1 MASRMLKLYNT
12 LSRKLQVF
20 KPISKDEVL
29 MYACG
34 PTVYHYAHIGNLRT
48 YVFEDLLKR
57 TLIYNNLKVKHVINI
72 TDVGHLTSDADT
84 GEDKL
89 EKEAKLENKS
99 VWDIALFYTNAFKQ
113 DFKKLNLIDPSLW
126 CKATDNIK
134 EQIELVQCLE
144 KKGYTYETSDGIYFD
159 TLKFKNYGKLAKLK
173 ISGLKAGARI
183 EMGEKKHPT
192 DFALWKFSPQD
203 EKRQMEWDSPFG
215 KGFPGWHVECS
226 AMAMKFLGNNID
238 IHCGGIDHIPV
249 HHTNEIAQS
258 EGCLGKKWVN
268 YWVHGDFLV
277 INKERMA
284 KSGANFLTLEELEK
298 RGYTALDY
306 RYFCLTA
313 HYRTQLNFSFENL
326 DAARN
331 AYSKL
336 KSKLLEFS
344 NGDKS
349 KPKPAEKYKKEF
361 LKAINE
367 DLNTPKALAVLWG
380 MAKDESLQPKDK
392 HDLLLDF
399 DKVLGLDLGKVKE
412 ADVPN
417 EIAKLV
423 EEREMA
429 RKAKDFKKA
438 DELRALISSKG
449 YLIEDTA
456 DGIKVKP
463 LKS

>member
-1 MASRMLKLYNT
+1 MLKLYNT

-20 KPISKDEVL
+20 KPLNKDEVL

-57 TLIYNNLKVKHVINI
+57 TLIYNDFKVKHVINI

-89 EKEAKLENKS
+89 EKEAKIENKS

-113 DFKKLNLIDPSLW
+113 DFKKLNLLDPSLW

-134 EQIELVQCLE
+134 EQIELVECLE
-144 KKGYTYETSDGIYFD
+144 KKGYTYKTSDGIYFD
-159 TLKFKNYGKLAKLK
+159 TSKFKNYGKMAKLK

-183 EMGEKKHPT
+183 EVGEKKHPT
-192 DFALWKFSPQD
+192 DFALWKFSPQNQ
-203 EKRQMEWDSPFG
+203 KRQMEWDSSFG
-215 KGFPGWHVECS
+215 AKGFPGWHVECS
-226 AMAMKFLGNNID
+226 AMAMKFLGKEID
-238 IHCGGIDHIPV
+238 IHCGGIDHISV

-277 INKERMA
+277 INKEKMA
-284 KSGANFLTLEELEK
+284 KSGANFLTLQELEK
-298 RGYTALDY
+298 HGYTALDY

-313 HYRTQLNFSFENL
+313 HYRTQLNFSFEDL
-326 DAARN
+326 DSARN
-331 AYSKL
+331 AYNKL
-336 KSKLLEFS
+336 KAKVLEFKTGTETK
-344 NGDKS
+344 NKT
-349 KPKPAEKYKKEF
+349 KKYKTEF
-361 LKAINE
+361 LKSINE
-367 DLNTPKALAVLWG
+367 DLNMPKVLAVVWALV
-380 MAKDESLQPKDK
+380 KDEKILPKDK
-392 HDLLLDF
+392 YNLLLDF
-399 DKVLGLDLGKVKE
+399 DTILGLDLDKVKE
-412 ADVPN
+412 IEVPV
-417 EIAKLV
+417 EITKLV
-423 EEREMA
+423 EERELA
-429 RKAKDFKKA
+429 RKAKDFLKA

-456 DGIKVKP
+456 DGIKVKQ